1 MNVSNSMKTFNQ
13 DKIDKMYKYYEK
25 NREKSKYIPFLKKK
39 INKKNKIFII
49 VPYRHDRS

>member
-1 MNVSNSMKTFNQ
+1 MNVNNSMKTFNQ

-39 INKKNKIFII
+39 
-49 VPYRHDRS
+49 